1 MIATQYRNSGRRQIM
16 MMWFKDY
23 NKKSLWNLSI
33 IGLYIIL
40 IYLPDITRYKN
51 IVMGLIGATALWYLV
66 RDFRAICRVFKNNL
80 SLSLLFLLLAIG
92 WSIAISVEPTISI
105 KEINKPILNGLLLFA
120 VTFPIVLY
128 KEKPV
133 DIAKMVMIAF
143 AIGLLVIMAK
153 ELVQYYL
160 EYQKGIWPF
169 TVKSQ
174 LDHREISYGL
184 LFFFPIILSCWALKK
199 HHNLINW
206 FLLASSGILFLFL
219 MLGTLARGAWVA
231 LALSTI
237 LILIINR
244 QWLLMIVGIVICS
257 LLFIGATQMP
267 ANQFFNKKLQYKLT
281 QTNSGLRFD
290 NGTQG
295 SAFDLI
301 LESPF
306 KGYGYGNQL
315 YHKVYNER
323 VKDHKNWV
331 FKTSIGP
338 HNSFL
343 AFWFAGGILGLLS
356 ILYFCSSVIVQG
368 IQLMRKNQGVIRQ
381 AALVLLMSFL
391 GMYVLRGLF
400 ENAYI
405 NQVGILVGLMLALR
419 YSLLNNASSNEKQQ
433 S

>member
-1 MIATQYRNSGRRQIM
+1 M
-16 MMWFKDY
+16 MVFKDY
-23 NKKSLWNLSI
+23 SKKSLWNLSI

-66 RDFRAICRVFKNNL
+66 RDFKTICKIFKNNL
-80 SLSLLFLLLAIG
+80 AFSLLFLLLTIG
-92 WSIAISVEPTISI
+92 YSILISVDPSISI
-105 KEINKPILNGLLLFA
+105 KEVNKPILNGLLLFA

-128 KEKPV
+128 KEKPT
-133 DIAKMVMIAF
+133 DIAKMVMVAF

-169 TVKSQ
+169 TWRSYPQ
-174 LDHREISYGL
+174 HREISYAL
-184 LFFFPIILSCWALKK
+184 LFFLPIILTLWALKK
-199 HHNLINW
+199 HNSIINW
-206 FLLASSGILFLFL
+206 LLLAVVSLVFIFI

-231 LALSTI
+231 LVISTL
-237 LILIINR
+237 LILVINR
-244 QWLLMIVGIVICS
+244 QWLLLIISALACT
-257 LLFIGATQMP
+257 LLFIGATNLPITP
-267 ANQFFNKKLQYKLT
+267 AIGKLLQHKLT
-281 QTNSGLRFD
+281 QTNSGFRFD

-295 SAFDLI
+295 SALDLI
-301 LESPF
+301 FEQPI

-315 YHKVYNER
+315 YHNVYNER
-323 VKDHKNWV
+323 VKEHPEWT
-331 FKTSIGP
+331 FKKSIGP
-338 HNSFL
+338 HNIFL
-343 AFWFAGGILGLLS
+343 AFWFAGGILGLLG
-356 ILYFCSSVIVQG
+356 ILYFCSSIIAQG
-368 IQLMRKNQGVIRQ
+368 IQLIRKNSGIIRQ

-391 GMYVLRGLF
+391 GVYVLRGLF

-419 YSLLNNASSNEKQQ
+419 HALLNNQSATSPDKQ